1 MRDYG
6 FIEDLQELGA
16 YIFGDGNVP
25 FIEYNPTGNWEKYLP
40 KYEAQADKFET
51 KGCTVWGAENQIETM
66 YRFLYDIE
74 PNYSERFVY
83 NLVPIDPQKGVDPQK
98 TYECIRNNG
107 LIDNALMP
115 MTDTLEEFVSMDDF
129 TGSILAK
136 GQNWLVNHEFL
147 HEWLWKGTRPDN
159 YIELLKEALKSSP
172 IGVSVSA
179 WNRQGDVYVSD
190 KGSVNNHFCL
200 LYKIDD
206 EGYPWVF
213 DSYDHSKKKLAK
225 DHNIRRAK
233 RIYISNKKEKVK
245 SLMEKVIELLQQ
257 LLLLKKKQK

>member
-1 MRDYG
+1 MRDFG
-6 FIEDLQELGA
+6 LLEEIQELGA

-25 FIEYNPTGNWEKYLP
+25 FIPYNFTGNWEKYLP

-98 TYECIRNNG
+98 TYTAIREHG

-129 TGSILAK
+129 TGSIRAK

-147 HEWLWKGTRPDN
+147 HEWLWKGNPPSN

-172 IGVSVSA
+172 IAVSVSA

-190 KGSVNNHFCL
+190 KGSVNNHYCL

-206 EGYPWVF
+206 EGYPWIF
-213 DSYDHSKKKLAK
+213 DSYDHSKKKLSK

-233 RIYISNKKEKVK
+233 RIHIQKRTKPAMRKH
-245 SLMEKVIELLQQ
+245 IAI
-257 LLLLKKKQK
+257 LKIVLDFLKRL